1 MSTPAQKERPRTDSG
16 TPYYKMKDLVAAT
29 GMPKSTILLYVN
41 KGLLPQPVRPV
52 SNVAYYHPDCV
63 ERIAFIRRIQSSHR
77 LPLAAI
83 KGLLREMDTGKDI
96 NTLLDLQTLVFAGG
110 GDKHIDIE
118 GLPKATGLS
127 AEQIQAL
134 VAARLLIPLE
144 DGRFDLEDVAVGKLL
159 KTGLNLGFKIEEL
172 TFYTQLADQIV
183 DNEIKL
189 RRRHTQDLAF
199 DEDAA
204 LTLEMTPV
212 ARGLRT
218 YIIDRVMQRRLIAFK
233 GLKDKE
239 KS

>member
-1 MSTPAQKERPRTDSG
+1 
-16 TPYYKMKDLVAAT
+16 MKDLSAAA
-29 GMPKSTILLYVN
+29 GIPKSTILLYVN

-83 KGLLREMDTGKDI
+83 KGLLKEMDRGKDI
-96 NTLLDLQTLVFAGG
+96 NTLLDLQTLLFAGEG
-110 GDKHIDIE
+110 EQRLDAE
-118 GLPKATGLS
+118 GLAQATGLS
-127 AEQIQAL
+127 ADQIEAL
-134 VAARLLIPLE
+134 VIARLLIPLE
-144 DGRFDLEDVAVGKLL
+144 NGRFDREDVAVGKLL
-159 KTGLNLGFKIEEL
+159 KTGLKLGFKFEEL
-172 TFYTQLADQIV
+172 TFYPQLADQIV
-183 DNEIKL
+183 QNEIEL

-218 YIIDRVMQRRLIAFK
+218 YIIDRVMQRRLIAFR